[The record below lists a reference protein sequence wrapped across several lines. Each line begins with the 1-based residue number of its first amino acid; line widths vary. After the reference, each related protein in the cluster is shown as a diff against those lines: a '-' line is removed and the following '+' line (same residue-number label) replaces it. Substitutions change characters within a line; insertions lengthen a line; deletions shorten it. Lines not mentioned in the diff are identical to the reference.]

1 MRQSDRSKPRTA
13 EELRVAGRQALEAG
27 MERRK
32 KRMEQREELAEQ
44 EGLETRRAAAEG
56 LAATLRG
63 AGPGGL
69 SGAALRG
76 VAGAAQDV
84 RSKAAER
91 MLGIE
96 AETLRLEE
104 ELGQRDISDID
115 KLTQIGTEEER
126 AQEEKEDVMLNAPD
140 NPKDRADYFI
150 RLAKA
155 APTEE
160 LRDQYADEAVKAEQQ
175 RSVMSR
181 VGSFFAGESMGRRE
195 DEDIRNEIQSS
206 NSFG

>member
-1 MRQSDRSKPRTA
+1 MRQPESKKPRTA
-13 EELRVAGRQALEAG
+13 EELRGAGRQALEKG

-104 ELGQRDISDID
+104 ELGRRDVEDID
-115 KLTQIGTEEER
+115 KLSQIGTEEER
-126 AQEEKEDVMLNAPD
+126 AQEEKEDVMVNAPED
-140 NPKDRADYFI
+140 PRARADYFI

-155 APTEE
+155 AKTQE
-160 LRDQYADEAVKAEQQ
+160 LRDKYAEEAVKAEQ
-175 RSVMSR
+175 SR
-181 VGSFFAGESMGRRE
+181 GYLSKVGTFLAGEGGSRKGA
-195 DEDIRNEIQSS
+195 DIRADIQSS
-206 NSFG
+206 NPFG

>member
-1 MRQSDRSKPRTA
+1 MRQPESKKPRTA
-13 EELRVAGRQALEAG
+13 EELRGAGRQALESG

-96 AETLRLEE
+96 AETLKLEE
-104 ELGQRDISDID
+104 ELGRRDVEDID
-115 KLTQIGTEEER
+115 KLTQIGTEAER
-126 AQEEKEDVMLNAPD
+126 AQEEKEDVMLNAPSD
-140 NPKDRADYFI
+140 PRARADYFI

-160 LRDQYADEAVKAEQQ
+160 LRNQYAEEAVKAEQ
-175 RSVMSR
+175 SR
-181 VGSFFAGESMGRRE
+181 GTLSRMGTFLLGEGGTRAGK
-195 DEDIRNEIQSS
+195 DIRDEIQSS
-206 NSFG
+206 NPFG

>member
-1 MRQSDRSKPRTA
+1 MRQPESKKPRTA
-13 EELRVAGRQALEAG
+13 EELRGAGRQALEAG

-96 AETLRLEE
+96 AETLKLEE
-104 ELGQRDISDID
+104 ELGRRDVEDID
-115 KLTQIGTEEER
+115 KLTQIGTEAER

-140 NPKDRADYFI
+140 NPKARADYFI

-155 APTEE
+155 AKTKE
-160 LRDQYADEAVKAEQQ
+160 LRDQYTQEAVKAEGQ
-175 RSVMSR
+175 RTVFSKM
-181 VGSFFAGESMGRRE
+181 GAFFAGEGGSRSTE
-195 DEDIRNEIQSS
+195 EIQNEIRSS
-206 NSFG
+206 NTFG